1 MAFFGQPAQ
10 SAINNSMEHSYQQ
23 MDDEILAAVESLFGP
38 EIWDDPSMMDKAKT
52 LQAAGL
58 NHTELQ
64 WTINNHR
71 LPSNFTD
78 IFK

>member
-10 SAINNSMEHSYQQ
+10 DTINKRMEHSYQQ
-23 MDDEILAAVESLFGP
+23 IDDDLLAAVESLFGP
-38 EIWDDPSMMDKAKT
+38 EIWNDPTMLDKAKT

-58 NHTELQ
+58 NPAELRY
-64 WTINNHR
+64 TINSGQ
-71 LPSNFTD
+71 LPTNFRD